1 MPLVFNKNTNL
12 ETPKFEESK
21 SQYNVSMGTLV
32 GHIIPGLALFLL
44 GLWHTINTIKAY
56 FVKGPSSFTV
66 RFWYQFNAF
75 HSSRLKHLELISII
89 SFSILAISLQVLD
102 FPSVRFVFELD
113 SFEHVTMFLQL
124 TVFASFI
131 LCAELFTDSSEL
143 LSGFVGILA
152 SSVFAQE
159 LFLLHFHSTDH
170 VGIEGHYHLLLQ
182 IIVFVSLLAAIAT
195 TCFPKS
201 FAAALVLSISVM
213 FQGCWFLN
221 MGFMLWVPA
230 FVPQGCSM
238 NDLGNKTKSGGHH
251 NHGMVG
257 AISCGSHEADFRARA
272 LANLQFSWIFCVIM
286 VVSGIVCLKM
296 ARRSSISDRL
306 VEYQRLHS
314 KVMDSTITTEGLKLV
329 NSQFVKQ
336 EEA

>member
-1 MPLVFNKNTNL
+1 
-12 ETPKFEESK
+12 
-21 SQYNVSMGTLV
+21 MGTLI
-32 GHIIPGLALFLL
+32 GHIVPGLGLFLL

-56 FVKGPSSFTV
+56 FVKGPSNFTV

-75 HSSRLKHLELISII
+75 HSRLKHLELISII
-89 SFSILAISLQVLD
+89 SFSILAISFQVLD
-102 FPSVRFVFELD
+102 FPSFHFVFELD

-124 TVFASFI
+124 IVFASFI
-131 LCAELFTDSSEL
+131 LYAEFLTDSSEL
-143 LSGFVGILA
+143 LSEFVGILA

-170 VGIEGHYHLLLQ
+170 VGIEGHYHWLLQ
-182 IIVFVSLLAAIAT
+182 LIVLVSLLAAIAA

-213 FQGCWFLN
+213 FQGCLFLN

-230 FVPQGCSM
+230 FAPEGCSI
-238 NDLGNKTKSGGHH
+238 NHLGKTKTGH
-251 NHGMVG
+251 NHSMLG

-272 LANLQFSWIFCVIM
+272 LANLQFSWIFCVILI
-286 VVSGIVCLKM
+286 VSGVVCLKM
-296 ARRSSISDRL
+296 ARRSTISARL

-314 KVMDSTITTEGLKLV
+314 RVADSTITTEGLKLV
-329 NSQFVKQ
+329 NCQFVKQ
-336 EEA
+336 EET

>member
-1 MPLVFNKNTNL
+1 
-12 ETPKFEESK
+12 
-21 SQYNVSMGTLV
+21 MGTLI
-32 GHIIPGLALFLL
+32 GHIVPGLALFLL

-56 FVKGPSSFTV
+56 FGRGPSNFTV
-66 RFWYQFNAF
+66 RFWYQFNVF
-75 HSSRLKHLELISII
+75 HCRLKHLELISIL

-102 FPSVRFVFELD
+102 FPSFHFTLELD
-113 SFEHVTMFLQL
+113 SFEHVTMFIQL
-124 TVFASFI
+124 AVFASFI
-131 LCAELFTDSSEL
+131 LFAEFLTDSFEL

-159 LFLLHFHSTDH
+159 FFLLNFHSTDH
-170 VGIEGHYHLLLQ
+170 VGIEGHYHWLLQ
-182 IIVFVSLLAAIAT
+182 LIVFISLLAAIAAT
-195 TCFPKS
+195 FFPKS
-201 FAAALVLSISVM
+201 FQAALVLSISVM

-238 NDLGNKTKSGGHH
+238 NDLGKTRMGH
-251 NHGMVG
+251 NHSMLG
-257 AISCGSHEADFRARA
+257 AISCSSDEADFRARA
-272 LANLQFSWIFCVIM
+272 LANLQFSWIFCAILI
-286 VVSGIVCLKM
+286 VSGIVGLRM
-296 ARRSSISDRL
+296 ARTIRPTISDRL

-314 KVMDSTITTEGLKLV
+314 KVADSTITTEGLKLV